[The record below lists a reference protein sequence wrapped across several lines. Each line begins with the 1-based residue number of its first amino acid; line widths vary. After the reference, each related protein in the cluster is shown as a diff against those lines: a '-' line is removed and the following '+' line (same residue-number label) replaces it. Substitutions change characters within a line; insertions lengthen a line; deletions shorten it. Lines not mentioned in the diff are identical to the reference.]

1 MRRER
6 ERPIAPPVAPPE
18 APTRLLE
25 AALPSDRRGRSIVGD
40 LLEEWHARPAGA
52 RRTAWY
58 WAECLRV
65 GGRYLFITR
74 RLPGLPAAHEA
85 GRSAPERGLRFLP
98 IQELGEGARRAL
110 RARFASALTVLALG
124 VGIAAP
130 TVMYSLL
137 VGVTRDLPVP
147 EPEGLVHVGW
157 RYAPTIVRGASS
169 DWLRPV
175 LERPVAGAEG
185 ALGSV
190 GAFGLGR
197 HDISDEDGFPERLMG
212 ASVTP
217 GVFRTLGVEPALG
230 RSIGPGDG
238 QTGETVVMLSDGLWR
253 ERYGGDPDVLGR
265 RIRVDG
271 VPHTVIGVMPPG
283 FGFPD
288 DTELWLPLVLDAPAR
303 ARSVELIGRLAEGA
317 SVEGLRERVSAIM
330 TGLRDTG
337 AVPLDVRGSLD
348 AQPWND
354 RAIDPSSRRML
365 HVMVLLVSFVLVI
378 ACADVA
384 HLFLARAVAQRRE
397 TAVRVALGAAR
408 WRVIRQHL
416 AEASVLATVGGLV
429 GLGVASVGVRAL
441 AAGMAPR
448 LAWWMDIRLD
458 PAVVLFAAGLV
469 GLAALATGLVPALD
483 ATRVDVASLLRDG
496 GRGQSGAR
504 RGSRLMGGLVVGEVA
519 LTCAL
524 LVVAGLTTRGAIGS
538 LDTDGDFATASVL
551 TASFYLRADRHSG
564 DEEMSAFH
572 EEFEARMETHP
583 GVAAAGIVSHLPGIY
598 SLSTAVEVEGET
610 YPRPEDRPTTHVIR
624 ISPGFLDAMDV
635 RLVRGRDLTWSD
647 GRDAPLAALVNE
659 PFVRKH
665 MGGRDALGTRVRVA
679 PDPSGFTEDAAGT
692 EDADDTQGADDGW
705 ATIVGV
711 IPSLGLAVGRDPDDT
726 GIYLPTVGDP
736 PRAAYLVARAGLG
749 ASAAELAPA
758 ARAVAAGLDPDLALS
773 GADTLDELM
782 RATRDMETL
791 FATLFG
797 VFGLTGLVLTC
808 VGLYGLMAFTTGRRL
823 RELGIRSALGARAG
837 AVVWTAARA
846 GTLQVATGLAIG
858 LVLAALVAPML
869 GDLFM
874 GYDPRDSVTYVV
886 VALTLTATG
895 LAATFAPA
903 WRALSMD
910 IADVLRAE

>member
-1 MRRER
+1 
-6 ERPIAPPVAPPE
+6 
-18 APTRLLE
+18 
-25 AALPSDRRGRSIVGD
+25 
-40 LLEEWHARPAGA
+40 
-52 RRTAWY
+52 
-58 WAECLRV
+58 V
-65 GGRYLFITR
+65 GGRYLFVTR
-74 RLPGLPAAHEA
+74 RLPGLPAANEA
-85 GRSAPERGLRFLP
+85 GRSAPERGRRFLP
-98 IQELGEGARRAL
+98 IQELREGARRAL
-110 RARFASALTVLALG
+110 RAPFASVLTVLALG

-157 RYAPTIVRGASS
+157 RYTPTIVRGASS
-169 DWLRPV
+169 DWLRSV
-175 LERPVAGAEG
+175 LEHPAGAEG
-185 ALGSV
+185 SLASV

-197 HDISDEDGFPERLMG
+197 HDISGEDGFPERLRG

-230 RSIGPGDG
+230 RLIGPGDG
-238 QTGETVVMLSDGLWR
+238 ETGEPVVMLSDGLWR
-253 ERYGGDPDVLGR
+253 ERYGRDPDVLGR

-271 VPHTVIGVMPPG
+271 APHTVIGVMPPR

-303 ARSVELIGRLAEGA
+303 ARSVELVGRLAEGA
-317 SVEGLRERVSAIM
+317 SVKGLRERVSTILA
-330 TGLRDTG
+330 GLRDTG
-337 AVPLDVRGSLD
+337 AVSLDVRGSLD

-397 TAVRVALGAAR
+397 TAVRVALGAGR
-408 WRVIRQHL
+408 WHMIRQHL
-416 AEASVLATVGGLV
+416 AEASVLAAIGGLV
-429 GLGVASVGVRAL
+429 GLGLASVGVRAL

-448 LAWWMDIRLD
+448 LMWWMDIRLD
-458 PAVVLFAAGLV
+458 PAVVLFAVGLV

-496 GRGQSGAR
+496 GRGQSGVR

-524 LVVAGLTTRGAIGS
+524 LVVAGLITRGAIGS

-551 TASFYLRADRHSG
+551 AASFDLRADRHPG
-564 DEEMSAFH
+564 EQELSAFH
-572 EEFEARMETHP
+572 EELVARMEAQP

-598 SLSTAVEVEGET
+598 SLSAAVEMEGET

-624 ISPGFLDAMDV
+624 ISPGFLDAMNV
-635 RLVRGRDLTWSD
+635 RPVRGRDLAWSD
-647 GRDAPLAALVNE
+647 GRDAPLPALVNE
-659 PFVRKH
+659 PFVREH
-665 MGGRDALGTRVRVA
+665 MGERDPLGTRVRVA
-679 PDPSGFTEDAAGT
+679 PDPSGSTEDAAGT
-692 EDADDTQGADDGW
+692 DDADDMQGADAGW

-726 GIYLPTVGDP
+726 GIYLATVADP
-736 PRAAYLVARAGLG
+736 PRGAYLVARAGLG
-749 ASAAELAPA
+749 TGATDLAPA
-758 ARAVAAGLDPDLALS
+758 ARAVAAELDPDLALS
-773 GADTLDELM
+773 GVDTLDELM

-823 RELGIRSALGARAG
+823 RELGIRSALGARTG
-837 AVVWTAARA
+837 SVVWTASRTA
-846 GTLQVATGLAIG
+846 TLQIATGLAMG
-858 LVLAALVAPML
+858 LGLAALVAPML

-874 GYDPRDSVTYVV
+874 GYDPRDSATYVA
-886 VALTLTATG
+886 VALTLSATG
-895 LAATFAPA
+895 LAATLVPA
-903 WRALSMD
+903 FRALSLE
-910 IADVLRAE
+910 ISDVLRAE